1 VERQARPARFCR
13 AAFSFLSGPVDG
25 LRGLPVDSRIAMTE
39 SKLKALVVAAV
50 AFASGACSRNNI
62 EAVNLANE
70 GDQAKSANVDEAIS
84 KYEQATKLDPDNA
97 RIWWK
102 LALAFEK
109 KEDWQKM
116 AGACV
121 GAQEAAARV
130 EKRKAHADYY
140 FRQGYALEQLAE
152 KGAGP
157 WADAKAPFQTTVEL
171 DPNYGQAYGELA
183 WVLLHL
189 DDEAGAIQNWTK
201 ALQTKPD
208 ETQYYVSLA
217 DEYNRLT
224 YYDQAEQVLKEG
236 LSFAKEDDKHLF
248 NLHGLLGYIYEIKG
262 DISRAVSEYEAA
274 KKACDSNKCNDHK
287 EAFFN
292 LGSAYA
298 ELNPPKKNEAIQ
310 QLQSFWK
317 ITCKGALAVKFG
329 DQCAQSQEIVR
340 RMGGSLQ

>member
-1 VERQARPARFCR
+1 
-13 AAFSFLSGPVDG
+13 
-25 LRGLPVDSRIAMTE
+25 MTA
-39 SKLKALVVAAV
+39 KNTKNLLVVAAMGL
-50 AFASGACSRNNI
+50 AAAACSRNNI

-70 GDQAKSANVDEAIS
+70 GDQAKGSNIEEAIS
-84 KYEQATKLDPDNA
+84 KYDQATKLDADNA

-102 LALAFEK
+102 LALAYEK

-116 AGACV
+116 ASACV
-121 GAQEAAARV
+121 GAEEAAERT
-130 EKRKAHADYY
+130 EKRKSHADYY

-152 KGAGP
+152 KGAGS
-157 WADAKAPFQTTVEL
+157 WADAKAPLQTSIEL
-171 DPNYGQAYGELA
+171 DPNLGQAYGELA

-201 ALQTKPD
+201 ALETKPD

-217 DEYNRLT
+217 DEYSRLM

-248 NLHGLLGYIYEIKG
+248 NLHALLGYVHETRQ
-262 DISRAVSEYEAA
+262 DIARAVTEYEAA

-287 EAFFN
+287 EAYFN

-317 ITCKGALAVKFG
+317 ITCKGALAAKFG

>member
-1 VERQARPARFCR
+1 MTAHSGRSLF
-13 AAFSFLSGPVDG
+13 AA
-25 LRGLPVDSRIAMTE
+25 AAA
-39 SKLKALVVAAV
+39 ALAV
-50 AFASGACSRNNI
+50 AACSRNNI

-70 GDQAKSANVDEAIS
+70 GDQAKSSNVDEAIS

-102 LALAFEK
+102 LALAYEK
-109 KEDWQKM
+109 KEDWQKL
-116 AGACV
+116 ASTCTKAE
-121 GAQEAAARV
+121 EAA
-130 EKRKAHADYY
+130 EKADKKKTHADYY

-152 KGAGP
+152 KGTGS
-157 WADAKAPFQTTVEL
+157 WADAKAPFQTAVQL

-183 WVLLHL
+183 WVLIHA

-201 ALQTKPD
+201 ALEMQPD
-208 ETQYYVSLA
+208 ETLYYVSLA
-217 DEYNRLT
+217 DEYNRLML
-224 YYDQAEQVLKEG
+224 YEQAEQVLKEG

-248 NLHGLLGYIYEIKG
+248 NLHALLGSIYETKG
-262 DISRAVSEYEAA
+262 DFSRAVSEYEAA

-292 LGSAYA
+292 LGTAYA
-298 ELNPPKKNEAIQ
+298 ELTPPKKNEAIQ

-317 ITCKGALAVKFG
+317 ITCKGALAAKYG

>member
-1 VERQARPARFCR
+1 MSAHPARI
-13 AAFSFLSGPVDG
+13 L
-25 LRGLPVDSRIAMTE
+25 
-39 SKLKALVVAAV
+39 ALVAATALAAV
-50 AFASGACSRNNI
+50 ACSRNNI

-70 GDQAKSANVDEAIS
+70 GDQARNANIDEAIS

-102 LALAFEK
+102 LALAYEK
-109 KEDWQKM
+109 KEDWQKL
-116 AGACV
+116 ASTCTKAE
-121 GAQEAAARV
+121 EAA
-130 EKRKAHADYY
+130 EKADKKKTHADYY
-140 FRQGYALEQLAE
+140 FKHGYALEQLAE
-152 KGAGP
+152 KGDGP
-157 WADAKAPFQTTVEL
+157 WADAKAPFQTAIQL

-183 WVLLHL
+183 WVMIHG

-201 ALQTKPD
+201 ALEVQPD
-208 ETQYYVSLA
+208 VTMYYVSLA
-217 DEYNRLT
+217 DEYNRLML
-224 YYDQAEQVLKEG
+224 YEQAEQVLKEG

-248 NLHGLLGYIYEIKG
+248 NMHALLGNLYENKG
-262 DISRAVSEYEAA
+262 DYSRAVSEYEAS

-287 EAFFN
+287 EAYFN

-317 ITCKGALAVKFG
+317 ITCKGALAAKYG

>member
-1 VERQARPARFCR
+1 
-13 AAFSFLSGPVDG
+13 
-25 LRGLPVDSRIAMTE
+25 MTA
-39 SKLKALVVAAV
+39 KNAKVLLVAALSAASTV
-50 AFASGACSRNNI
+50 ACNRNNI

-84 KYEQATKLDPDNA
+84 KYEQASKLDSDNA

-102 LALAFEK
+102 LALAYEK

-116 AGACV
+116 VTACV
-121 GAQEAAARV
+121 GAEEAAERS
-130 EKRKAHADYY
+130 EKKKAHAEYY

-152 KGAGP
+152 KGAGA
-157 WADAKAPFQTTVEL
+157 WADAKAPLQMAIQI
-171 DPNYGQAYGELA
+171 DPNLGQAYGELA
-183 WVLLHL
+183 WVLLHT

-201 ALQTKPD
+201 ALETQPE
-208 ETQYYVSLA
+208 ETQYYVNLA
-217 DEYNRLT
+217 DEYNRLM

-236 LSFAKEDDKHLF
+236 ISFAKEDDKHLF
-248 NLHGLLGYIYEIKG
+248 NLHALLGYVYEIRG
-262 DISRAVSEYEAA
+262 DIPHAVTEYEAA

-292 LGSAYA
+292 LGSTYA

-317 ITCKGALAVKFG
+317 ITCKGALAAKFAE
-329 DQCAQSQEIVR
+329 QCAESQEIVR

>member
-1 VERQARPARFCR
+1 MSAIPAKTVFVC
-13 AAFSFLSGPVDG
+13 A
-25 LRGLPVDSRIAMTE
+25 
-39 SKLKALVVAAV
+39 VAALC
-50 AFASGACSRNNI
+50 AAACNRNNI

-70 GDQAKSANVDEAIS
+70 GDQAKGANMDEAIS

-102 LALAFEK
+102 LVLAYEK

-116 AGACV
+116 ASACSK
-121 GAQEAAARV
+121 AEEASERV
-130 EKRKAHADYY
+130 DKKKTHADYY

-152 KGAGP
+152 KGQGS
-157 WADAKAPFQTTVEL
+157 WADAKTPFQTSIQL
-171 DPNYGQAYGELA
+171 DPNYAQSYGELA
-183 WVLLHL
+183 WVLLHT

-201 ALQTKPD
+201 ALETKPD
-208 ETQYYVSLA
+208 ETQYYVLLA
-217 DEYNRLT
+217 DEYRRLMM
-224 YYDQAEQVLKEG
+224 YDQAQQVVKEG

-248 NLHGLLGYIYEIKG
+248 NLHTLMGDLYETSG
-262 DISRAVSEYEAA
+262 DISRAVAEYEAA

-287 EAFFN
+287 EAYFY
-292 LGSAYA
+292 LGTAYS

-317 ITCKGALAVKFG
+317 VTCKGALAAKYG

>member
-1 VERQARPARFCR
+1 MSAKSAKTLLVC
-13 AAFSFLSGPVDG
+13 AA
-25 LRGLPVDSRIAMTE
+25 T
-39 SKLKALVVAAV
+39 ALAA
-50 AFASGACSRNNI
+50 AACSRNNI

-70 GDQAKSANVDEAIS
+70 GDQAKGANIDDAVS

-102 LALAFEK
+102 LALAYEK

-116 AGACV
+116 ASACSK
-121 GAQEAAARV
+121 AEEAAERA
-130 EKRKAHADYY
+130 EKKKAHADYY
-140 FRQGYALEQLAE
+140 FRHGYALEQLAD
-152 KGAGP
+152 KGQGS
-157 WADAKAPFQTTVEL
+157 WADAKTPLQTAIQL
-171 DPNYGQAYGELA
+171 DANYGQAYGELA
-183 WVLLHL
+183 WVLLHV

-201 ALQTKPD
+201 ALEVKPD

-217 DEYNRLT
+217 DEYNRLMF
-224 YYDQAEQVLKEG
+224 YDQAEQVLREG
-236 LSFAKEDDKHLF
+236 LSFTKEDDKHLF
-248 NLHGLLGYIYEIKG
+248 NLHSLLGFIYETKG
-262 DISRAVSEYEAA
+262 DFSRAVTEYEAA

-287 EAFFN
+287 EAYFN
-292 LGSAYA
+292 LGSTYA

-317 ITCKGALAVKFG
+317 ITCKGALAAKYG

>member
-1 VERQARPARFCR
+1 MNGNNAKV
-13 AAFSFLSGPVDG
+13 L
-25 LRGLPVDSRIAMTE
+25 
-39 SKLKALVVAAV
+39 LVVALAQL
-50 AFASGACSRNNI
+50 AGLPACSRNNI

-70 GDQAKSANVDEAIS
+70 GDQAKGANIEESIS
-84 KYEQATKLDPDNA
+84 KYEQATKLDSDNA

-102 LALAFEK
+102 LALAYEK

-116 AGACV
+116 ASACV
-121 GAQEAAARV
+121 GAEEAAART
-130 EKRKAHADYY
+130 EKKKAHADYY

-157 WADAKAPFQTTVEL
+157 WADAKAPLQTAIEL
-171 DPNYGQAYGELA
+171 DPNLGQAYGELA
-183 WVLLHL
+183 WVLLHN
-189 DDEAGAIQNWTK
+189 DDEVGAIHNWTK
-201 ALQTKPD
+201 ALEMKPD

-217 DEYNRLT
+217 DEYSRLM

-236 LSFAKEDDKHLF
+236 LNYAKPDDKHLF
-248 NLHGLLGYIYEIKG
+248 NLHALLGYIYEMKA

-292 LGSAYA
+292 LGTAYA

-317 ITCKGALAVKFG
+317 ITCKGALAAKFG

>member
-1 VERQARPARFCR
+1 MTAKNLKTLLI
-13 AAFSFLSGPVDG
+13 AA
-25 LRGLPVDSRIAMTE
+25 T
-39 SKLKALVVAAV
+39 AAV
-50 AFASGACSRNNI
+50 SAACNRNNI

-70 GDQAKSANVDEAIS
+70 GDQARGANIDEAIS
-84 KYEQATKLDPDNA
+84 KYEQATKLDADNA

-102 LALAFEK
+102 LALAYEK
-109 KEDWQKM
+109 EEDWQKM
-116 AGACV
+116 ASATV
-121 GAQEAAARV
+121 GAEEAAERS
-130 EKRKAHADYY
+130 EKKKAHAEYY
-140 FRQGYALEQLAE
+140 FRQGYALEQIAE
-152 KGAGP
+152 KGAGS
-157 WADAKAPFQTTVEL
+157 WADAKAPFETTIQL

-217 DEYNRLT
+217 DEYSRLM
-224 YYDQAEQVLKEG
+224 YYDQAESVLKEG

-248 NLHGLLGYIYEIKG
+248 NLHALLGYVYELKG
-262 DISRAVSEYEAA
+262 DVPRAVTEYEAA
-274 KKACDSNKCNDHK
+274 KRACDGNKCNDHK

-317 ITCKGALAVKFG
+317 VTCKGALAVKFA
-329 DQCAQSQEIVR
+329 DQCAESQEIVR